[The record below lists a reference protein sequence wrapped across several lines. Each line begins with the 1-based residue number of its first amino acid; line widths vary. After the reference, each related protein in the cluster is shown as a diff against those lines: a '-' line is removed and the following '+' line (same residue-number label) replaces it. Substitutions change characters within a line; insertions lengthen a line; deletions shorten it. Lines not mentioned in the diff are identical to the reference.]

1 MANKLFQFGVL
12 TIVLGFFV
20 VLTLKD
26 KDVTV
31 FVSVVTPILA
41 AVFVVGEV
49 SRRSDKQDEALAQIT
64 HQTNG
69 VLTER
74 INQAV
79 AEGVKSALASR
90 DDTNSE

>member
-1 MANKLFQFGVL
+1 MTNRLFQFGVL
-12 TIVLGFFV
+12 TMVLGFFV

-79 AEGVKSALASR
+79 ADGVKAALTQSE
-90 DDTNSE
+90 DTHTE

>member
-1 MANKLFQFGVL
+1 MANRLFQFGVL
-12 TIVLGFFV
+12 ALILGGFV
-20 VLTLKD
+20 MLTLKD

-49 SRRSDKQDEALAQIT
+49 SRRSDKQDEVLAQIT

-69 VLTER
+69 VLTQR
-74 INQAV
+74 INDAV
-79 AEGVKSALASR
+79 ADGVKQALTEREDSG
-90 DDTNSE
+90 T